1 MKKIL
6 EIKNVEKYYGTKT
19 NVTKVLDNI
28 SLTINEG
35 DFIAIMGPSGGGKST
50 LLNCMSTID
59 KVTTGEILFSDKL
72 MTKMKQKEVDKLRKN
87 DIGFIFQDF
96 SLINTLNGY
105 DNIALAQVLAGQK
118 VSEDKIAEM
127 AKLLGVEKEL
137 LKFADELSG
146 GQKQRIA
153 AARALIKNPKILF
166 ADEPTGALDTKS
178 SRNLLEKF
186 KLINKELNTAIIMVT
201 HDLQSASY
209 ANEIVFLKDGKIC
222 NKISRYDNETQE
234 EFSRRIN
241 DVFVLICEEQ

>member
-59 KVTTGEILFSDKL
+59 KVTTGDILFSDKL
-72 MTKMKQKEVDKLRKN
+72 MTKMKQKEIDKVRKN

-186 KLINKELNTAIIMVT
+186 KLINEELNTAIIMVT